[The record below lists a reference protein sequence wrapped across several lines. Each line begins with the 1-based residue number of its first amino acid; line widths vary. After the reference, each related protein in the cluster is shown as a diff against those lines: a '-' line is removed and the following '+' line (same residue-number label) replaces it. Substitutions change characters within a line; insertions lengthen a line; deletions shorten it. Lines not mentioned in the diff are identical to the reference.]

1 MGVVRR
7 IENSSI
13 VRYLG
18 LEIRPQ
24 TKLQAHDSGAR
35 RIRHDKRSW
44 HCVTSPY
51 ASRSGPELLPGLRE
65 IKSVEN
71 FSRGEHCFNSVSL
84 PLGVYPVERGEV
96 RILLS
101 TGQKQRQLLEAVV
114 SGVGLGFGESLT
126 GKNHRITAE
135 AWDKTSLAFIPRETF
150 HEIPRGRGDVCM
162 EILQL
167 LGDDLHGLYRKFPSI
182 SAHPGGPRHRPFDEQ
197 LNESARSQFLILRHD
212 NLKRG
217 FPAIGLIVSGSTCSV
232 VLERPRGWEPRTGN
246 CLSLL

>member
-1 MGVVRR
+1 M
-7 IENSSI
+7 
-13 VRYLG
+13 
-18 LEIRPQ
+18 
-24 TKLQAHDSGAR
+24 
-35 RIRHDKRSW
+35 
-44 HCVTSPY
+44 
-51 ASRSGPELLPGLRE
+51 PGLRE

-114 SGVGLGFGESLT
+114 SGVVLGFGESLT

-197 LNESARSQFLILRHD
+197 LNESARFSVLNTPSRQPQTQISCHRTHRLRQHVSCGFGTTERLGTE
-212 NLKRG
+212 NRG
-217 FPAIGLIVSGSTCSV
+217 LP
-232 VLERPRGWEPRTGN
+232 
-246 CLSLL
+246 